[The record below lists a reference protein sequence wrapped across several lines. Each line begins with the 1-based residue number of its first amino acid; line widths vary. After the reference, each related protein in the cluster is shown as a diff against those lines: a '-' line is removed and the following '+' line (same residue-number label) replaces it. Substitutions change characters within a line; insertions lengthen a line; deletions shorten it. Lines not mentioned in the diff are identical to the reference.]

1 MTSMI
6 FQFFFGATFY
16 HAINLARQTHNK
28 PWIGMNEMFLIKGK
42 KKKKKRRKSI
52 RAHDEASKPFFIE

>member
-1 MTSMI
+1 MCNDSNDI
-6 FQFFFGATFY
+6 QFFFGATFY

-42 KKKKKRRKSI
+42 KKKKRKSI

>member
-28 PWIGMNEMFLIKGK
+28 PWIGMNEMFLIEGK
-42 KKKKKRRKSI
+42 KKKKGSLYVHMMRQVNL
-52 RAHDEASKPFFIE
+52 FL

>member
-42 KKKKKRRKSI
+42 KKKKESLYVHMMRQVNL
-52 RAHDEASKPFFIE
+52 FL

>member
-42 KKKKKRRKSI
+42 KKKKKEESLYVHMMRQVNL
-52 RAHDEASKPFFIE
+52 FL